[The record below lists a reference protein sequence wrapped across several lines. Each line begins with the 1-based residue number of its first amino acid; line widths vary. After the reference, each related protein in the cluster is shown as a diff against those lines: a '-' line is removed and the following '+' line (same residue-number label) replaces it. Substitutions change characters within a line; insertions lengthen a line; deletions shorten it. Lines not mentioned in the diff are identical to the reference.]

1 MAKVVVI
8 IPTYN
13 ERINTE
19 KMIGELAEIVP
30 HIKNHEVH
38 VLYVDDTSPDGTA
51 EIVEKEMKKYAWLH
65 LLGGGTKQG
74 LGAAYARG
82 MTYAMKDMHADY
94 LMEFDA
100 DFQHPP
106 KEIPR
111 LVEQI
116 DHGYDYILA
125 SRYVKGGS
133 VPADWTTDRKLV
145 SFFGNLIARVGL
157 LIPQIH
163 DCTGGFKLSKVK
175 GFMDEFD
182 FSTLYSKKFAYKI
195 HLLAYMVVAKKAKVK
210 EVPFAFGNRT
220 AGNSKYMTN
229 EIKESLKVIFLFQ
242 LHNPV
247 IIKFFKFG
255 VVGGVGFVINYLG
268 LKYFNKTYSGLPFP
282 VGVINFLANA
292 TAAELSIISNFI
304 FNNLWTF
311 SQDKITKVTQLLSK
325 FLAFNLSSIIGGI
338 LVPSLIIGLGTQF
351 LGDQFRTLFL
361 IIAVFG
367 FTVPYNWIIYNK
379 FIWKAKSKG
388 MVPNQL

>member
-379 FIWKAKSKG
+379 FIWKKK
-388 MVPNQL
+388 V